1 LDKYLSILIFESVS
15 LIDNDVLKGNI
26 EENRLKILNENFVAG
41 YENVELVDILVLLNI
56 ALEPDVVVEPL
67 VAPELVPAL
76 D

>member
-1 LDKYLSILIFESVS
+1 MS

-26 EENRLKILNENFVAG
+26 EENRLKILNENLSYSITYFVAG